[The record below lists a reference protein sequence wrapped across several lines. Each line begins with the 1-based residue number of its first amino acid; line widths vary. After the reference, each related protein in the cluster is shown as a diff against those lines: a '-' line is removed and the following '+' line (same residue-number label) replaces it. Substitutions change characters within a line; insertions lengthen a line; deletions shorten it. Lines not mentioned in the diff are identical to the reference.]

1 MKPVKRIHSVLLLGP
16 NTLLLCKSSKIEVNS
31 LFWNVKRSES
41 VVFSSNELEDF
52 YYYRKLVH
60 KIPRLISTL
69 EK

>member
-1 MKPVKRIHSVLLLGP
+1 MKPVKRIHSVLLLGT

-52 YYYRKLVH
+52 YHYRKLVH